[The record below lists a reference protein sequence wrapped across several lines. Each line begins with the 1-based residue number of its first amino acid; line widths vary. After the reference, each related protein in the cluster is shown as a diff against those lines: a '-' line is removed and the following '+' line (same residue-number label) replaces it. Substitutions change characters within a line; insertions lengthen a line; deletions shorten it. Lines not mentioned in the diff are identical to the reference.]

1 MSIPFDADWR
11 RLCTASDTPAA
22 LARWVIAEPTLAG
35 QDLDGLRCLARSHNP
50 AVSDPVLA
58 ALLRLTG
65 GDHLARR
72 VIVEALMGRL
82 VPIAGGLARRN
93 GDPYDDVL
101 AELAGW
107 AWELAATISSDRWST
122 QLASNLA
129 RLARRRYLTERRH
142 NAVPHLGHHQA
153 PDRSGDGFDHPLGA
167 HDVDALL
174 SRAVTAGTITPTGA
188 RILSALVATDGTDRI
203 IARRLGRTP
212 AAIKKSRERAVAQ
225 LRTWPPAAALRA
237 A

>member
-22 LARWVIAEPTLAG
+22 LTRWGLLELALAG
-35 QDLDGLRCLARSHNP
+35 QDLDGIRCRARSHNP
-50 AVSDPVLA
+50 DVSDPVLA
-58 ALLRLTG
+58 SLLRLGAT
-65 GDHLARR
+65 DRLARR

-82 VPIAGGLARRN
+82 VPIAAGLARHN

-107 AWELAATISSDRWST
+107 AWELATVSAGRWST

-129 RLARRRYLTERRH
+129 RLARRRYLSDRRH
-142 NAVPHLGHHQA
+142 SAGPQVGDHQL
-153 PDRSGDGFDHPLGA
+153 PDRRGDAFDHPLGA
-167 HDVDALL
+167 CDVDALL
-174 SRAVTAGTITPTGA
+174 SGAVTAGTITPTGA
-188 RILSALVATDGTDRI
+188 RVLATLVATDGTDRI
-203 IARRLGRTP
+203 IARHLGRSP
-212 AAIKKSRERAVAQ
+212 AAIKKARERAVAQ